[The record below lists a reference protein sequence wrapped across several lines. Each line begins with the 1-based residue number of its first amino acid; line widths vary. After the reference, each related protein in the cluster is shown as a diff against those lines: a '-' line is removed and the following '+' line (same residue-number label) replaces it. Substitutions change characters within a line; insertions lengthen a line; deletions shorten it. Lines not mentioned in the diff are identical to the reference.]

1 MKDLYIIPEI
11 WLCNQSGFVW
21 TIVPLLV
28 NQANKILWWSCLIH
42 QPDLEAST
50 FAGLINV
57 FVSGNAVIR
66 FKKDSEIYFLKY
78 FSWSS
83 PSATPEKWYE
93 KLHF

>member
-21 TIVPLLV
+21 TIVPLLF

-57 FVSGNAVIR
+57 FVSGNVVIR
-66 FKKDSEIYFLKY
+66 FKKIRHHLPQLLKNENCT
-78 FSWSS
+78 FN
-83 PSATPEKWYE
+83 K
-93 KLHF
+93 F